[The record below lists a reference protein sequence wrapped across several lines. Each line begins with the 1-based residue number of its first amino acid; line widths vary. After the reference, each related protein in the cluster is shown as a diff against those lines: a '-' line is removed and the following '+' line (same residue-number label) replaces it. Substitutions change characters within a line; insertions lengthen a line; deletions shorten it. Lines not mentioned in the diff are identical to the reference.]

1 MPLIKDILNRK
12 KNRLEDEL
20 CGAIVYIGIPLSCGS
35 VSFSRDFFFF
45 FAGAV
50 GAFLRGLLGR
60 DFLPATGTLRFWS
73 RACWD
78 DILEGNSHSKESRI
92 TAELFGAYNY
102 FATEH
107 AGAGM

>member
-12 KNRLEDEL
+12 KNQLEDEL
-20 CGAIVYIGIPLSCGS
+20 CGAIVYNIGIPLSCDS

-60 DFLPATGTLRFWS
+60 GFLPAAGTLRFWP
-73 RACWD
+73 RGCWD

-92 TAELFGAYNY
+92 TAELFGAYSILQ
-102 FATEH
+102 H